1 MEGSLRA
8 AWQRPEPGHQRYCDE
23 VVEQTRPLRSVV
35 TSGVPTRVPACP
47 GWTVDQLVR
56 HAGGAV
62 CWVELMVRTQA
73 MENAPQGEVRGYHG
87 PDEEGPEAL
96 DDWLAGTAVVRVRS
110 RVPA

>member
-1 MEGSLRA
+1 
-8 AWQRPEPGHQRYCDE
+8 
-23 VVEQTRPLRSVV
+23 
-35 TSGVPTRVPACP
+35 
-47 GWTVDQLVR
+47 
-56 HAGGAV
+56 
-62 CWVELMVRTQA
+62 MVRTQA